1 MLSHGERQPGVLAKR
16 CAFADCYALQLCDG
30 MGLRVAYGSETR
42 VSGWLLAALV
52 VKGTPGDW
60 GLGRRGGSSCHPAT
74 L

>member
-52 VKGTPGDW
+52 V
-60 GLGRRGGSSCHPAT
+60 
-74 L
+74 